1 MGTMRPKHLLSWT
14 VSQALSSAGSIAV
27 TAVALAVGGSGVLA
41 SEGCGSS
48 GQYVW
53 FQELTP
59 EASAANREYL
69 IGLGDTLNIRVLGH
83 DEMTVREIVRSDGR
97 IAMLLIGEVEAKGKR
112 PSALKAELEGRLKD
126 YIVSPSVAV
135 NIDLVPPFTV
145 VCLGEVAKPGAY
157 PLEQDPSL
165 AHALALAGGLSDYA
179 NKSSIFL
186 VRPGPKPTR
195 IRFTYE
201 SIYRNVGGAGEF
213 PLNRGDFI
221 EVE

>member
-1 MGTMRPKHLLSWT
+1 MGTLRPKYWAFLASSLAN
-14 VSQALSSAGSIAV
+14 ALASP
-27 TAVALAVGGSGVLA
+27 AVAVLMCLCAAVLA
-41 SEGCGSS
+41 GCGSS

-53 FQELTP
+53 FQDLTP

-69 IGLGDTLNIRVLGH
+69 IGIGDTLNIRVLGH
-83 DEMTVREIVRSDGR
+83 DEMTVRQIVRSDGR

-135 NIDLVPPFTV
+135 NVDLVQPLVV
-145 VCLGEVAKPGAY
+145 VCLGEVKTPGAY
-157 PLEQDPSL
+157 ALADDPSL
-165 AHALALAGGLSDYA
+165 AHAIALAGGVSDYA

-213 PLNRGDFI
+213 PLNRGDLI

>member
-1 MGTMRPKHLLSWT
+1 MGTLRPNGWLSRMSR
-14 VSQALSSAGSIAV
+14 VSRAVSAAAAASWVLG
-27 TAVALAVGGSGVLA
+27 TAGLVATS
-41 SEGCGSS
+41 GCGSS

-53 FQELTP
+53 FQDMTP
-59 EASAANREYL
+59 EVTAANREYL
-69 IGLGDTLNIRVLGH
+69 IGTGDTLSIRVLGH
-83 DEMTVREIVRSDGR
+83 DEMTVHQIVRSDGR

-135 NIDLVPPFTV
+135 NVDLVPPFTV
-145 VCLGEVAKPGAY
+145 VCLGEVGRPGAY
-157 PLEQDPSL
+157 PVDQDPSVS
-165 AHALALAGGLSDYA
+165 HVLALAGGLSDYA
-179 NKSSIFL
+179 NRSSIFL
-186 VRPGPKPTR
+186 VRPGQKPTR

>member
-1 MGTMRPKHLLSWT
+1 MGTMRPNRWASLA
-14 VSQALSSAGSIAV
+14 VSIALSGG
-27 TAVALAVGGSGVLA
+27 ALGLGGAGVLGA
-41 SEGCGSS
+41 QGCGSS

-53 FQELTP
+53 FQDLTP

-69 IGLGDTLNIRVLGH
+69 IGVGDTLNVRVLGH
-83 DEMTVREIVRSDGR
+83 EEMTVRQVVRSDGR

-135 NIDLVPPFTV
+135 NIDLVPPLTV
-145 VCLGEVAKPGAY
+145 VLLGEVAKPGAY

-165 AHALALAGGLSDYA
+165 AHAIALAGGLSAYA
-179 NKSSIFL
+179 NRSSIFL

-213 PLNRGDFI
+213 PLNRGDLI

>member
-1 MGTMRPKHLLSWT
+1 MGILRPKHLASL
-14 VSQALSSAGSIAV
+14 AASIASSSLTIALMTV
-27 TAVALAVGGSGVLA
+27 AVASQ
-41 SEGCGSS
+41 GCGSS

-53 FQELTP
+53 FQDLTP

-69 IGLGDTLNIRVLGH
+69 IGVGDTLNIRVLGH
-83 DEMTVREIVRSDGR
+83 DEMTVRQIVRSDGR

-145 VCLGEVAKPGAY
+145 VLLGEVAKPGAY
-157 PLEQDPSL
+157 PLDQDTSL

-179 NKSSIFL
+179 NRGSIFL

-201 SIYRNVGGAGEF
+201 TIYRNVGGAGEF

>member
-1 MGTMRPKHLLSWT
+1 MGTLRPKYWASL
-14 VSQALSSAGSIAV
+14 AGSLVMSLAARGAV
-27 TAVALAVGGSGVLA
+27 LMALGAAVFATA
-41 SEGCGSS
+41 GCGSS

-53 FQELTP
+53 FQDLTP
-59 EASAANREYL
+59 EASAATREYL
-69 IGLGDTLNIRVLGH
+69 IGVGDTLNIRVLGH
-83 DEMTVREIVRSDGR
+83 DEMTVRQIVRTDGR

-135 NIDLVPPFTV
+135 NVDLVQPLVV
-145 VCLGEVAKPGAY
+145 VCLGEVRTPGAF
-157 PLEQDPSL
+157 PLADDPSL
-165 AHALALAGGLSDYA
+165 AHAIALAGGLSDYA
-179 NKSSIFL
+179 NRSSIFL

-213 PLNRGDFI
+213 PLNRGDLI

>member
-1 MGTMRPKHLLSWT
+1 MGILRPNHWASRAVSAAAAASW
-14 VSQALSSAGSIAV
+14 VLCIA
-27 TAVALAVGGSGVLA
+27 GVLA
-41 SEGCGSS
+41 TGGFATEGCGSS

-53 FQELTP
+53 FQDLTP

-69 IGLGDTLNIRVLGH
+69 IGSGDTLNIRVLGH
-83 DEMTVREIVRSDGR
+83 DEMTVRQIVRSDGR
-97 IAMLLIGEVEAKGKR
+97 IAMLLIGEVDAKGKR

-135 NIDLVPPFTV
+135 NVDLVPPFTV
-145 VCLGEVAKPGAY
+145 VCLGEVARPGAY

-165 AHALALAGGLSDYA
+165 SHALALAGGLSDYA
-179 NKSSIFL
+179 NRSSIFL

>member
-1 MGTMRPKHLLSWT
+1 MGTMRPNPWASF
-14 VSQALSSAGSIAV
+14 AV
-27 TAVALAVGGSGVLA
+27 WAAVAASSMLGAAGVLA
-41 SEGCGSS
+41 TEACGSS

-53 FQELTP
+53 FQDLTP
-59 EASAANREYL
+59 EASAANREFL
-69 IGLGDTLNIRVLGH
+69 IGTGDTLSVRVLGH
-83 DEMTVREIVRSDGR
+83 DEMTVHQIVRSDGR

-135 NIDLVPPFTV
+135 NIDLVPPLTV
-145 VCLGEVAKPGAY
+145 VLLGEVAKPGAY
-157 PLEQDPSL
+157 PLDQDPSL
-165 AHALALAGGLSDYA
+165 VHALALAGGLSDYA

-186 VRPGPKPTR
+186 VRQGPKPAR

-213 PLNRGDFI
+213 PLNRGDLI

>member
-1 MGTMRPKHLLSWT
+1 MGTLRPNRILRPNHWVSLT
-14 VSQALSSAGSIAV
+14 VSAAAAASWILGTAAV
-27 TAVALAVGGSGVLA
+27 PGT
-41 SEGCGSS
+41 EGCGSS

-59 EASAANREYL
+59 EASAANREFL
-69 IGLGDTLNIRVLGH
+69 IGTGDTLSIRVLGH
-83 DEMTVREIVRSDGR
+83 DEMTVHQIVRSDGR

-135 NIDLVPPFTV
+135 NIDLVPPQTV
-145 VCLGEVAKPGAY
+145 VLLGEVAKPGAY
-157 PLEQDPSL
+157 PLDQDPSL

-179 NKSSIFL
+179 NKSSIFV

-213 PLNRGDFI
+213 PLTRGDLI